1 MVERKTSP
9 AVEASLT
16 ALAVSLRGVTKAY
29 DNGVMALGPFDLTV
43 RKGEFIS
50 LLGPSGCGKSTA
62 LRIIA
67 GLSAPSSGTV
77 RVARHEGE
85 VQPGQP
91 GHGIGFV
98 FQEPTLMPWTS
109 VRENV
114 RLPLR
119 LAGVPKADAR
129 ARADAAL
136 ASVGLADFAGA
147 YPRELSGGMKMRVS
161 LARALVTDP
170 DILLMDEPFAAL
182 DEITR
187 FRLNNDL
194 LVLWRRLGK
203 TVIFVTH
210 SVFES
215 VYLSQRVVV
224 MTARPGRIQAD
235 IRIETV
241 EPRGEEFRTSAAYS
255 DYCRRV
261 SAALAPSYSGQST
274 L

>member
-1 MVERKTSP
+1 MT
-9 AVEASLT
+9 EA
-16 ALAVSLRGVTKAY
+16 ALSDGDVNGAGPAVSLREVTKAY
-29 DNGVMALGPFDLTV
+29 DNGVMALGPIDLQV

-67 GLSAPSSGTV
+67 GLAAPTSGV
-77 RVARHEGE
+77 VELSHPKNMSL
-85 VQPGQP
+85 PGQ
-91 GHGIGFV
+91 GIGFV

-114 RLPLR
+114 RLPLK
-119 LAGVPKADAR
+119 LARVPASESDAR
-129 ARADAAL
+129 VMEAL
-136 ASVGLADFAGA
+136 EPVGLAEFADNF
-147 YPRELSGGMKMRVS
+147 PRELSGGMKMRVS

-194 LVLWRRLGK
+194 LELWRSLKK

-215 VYLSQRVVV
+215 VYLSQRVLV
-224 MTARPGRIQAD
+224 MTRRPGRIDAEIAID
-235 IRIETV
+235 SVT
-241 EPRGEEFRTSAAYS
+241 PRSEDFRTSAAYGE
-255 DYCRRV
+255 YCRRV
-261 SAALAPSYSGQST
+261 SAALAPSYSGKT
-274 L
+274 VL